1 MGHNSLFLFVPG
13 DFLSD
18 TKYFLGAGYFCT
30 PLNIL
35 ELCSIPLTKQSHIEV
50 KNNYPYRYY
59 LGRER
64 WRKAAS
70 GKENRVMRP
79 DGFNTFKET

>member
-18 TKYFLGAGYFCT
+18 TKHFLGAEYFCT

-35 ELCSIPLTKQSHIEV
+35 ELCS
-50 KNNYPYRYY
+50 YP
-59 LGRER
+59 
-64 WRKAAS
+64 S
-70 GKENRVMRP
+70 
-79 DGFNTFKET
+79 DETEPHRG